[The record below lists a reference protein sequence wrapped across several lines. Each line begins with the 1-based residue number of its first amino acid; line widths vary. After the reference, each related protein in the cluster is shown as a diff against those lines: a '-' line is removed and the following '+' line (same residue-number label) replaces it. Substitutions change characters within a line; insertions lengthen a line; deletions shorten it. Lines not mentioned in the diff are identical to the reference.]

1 MSIPN
6 FPETNHPLVKSLSH
20 YSDQELLT
28 LFQNYPTSGQ
38 YFVAIFCR
46 YSTMIYMLIRHS
58 ARSLVQVDYLFFH
71 IWRHVFFEMGGLD
84 LSTIEPSHRPPATL
98 QSWLIK
104 VAAQWV
110 NQVELPPV
118 EAIHYNL
125 QAASPPFQFYV
136 EQALE
141 QLPPLARFVILMA
154 QTFNWSEARI
164 AAYLQAEGET
174 LTPTQIK
181 EQLQVGYQL
190 LETTLPEDICE
201 IYLNRRPILSDGL
214 EELFLEP
221 SMD

>member
-1 MSIPN
+1 
-6 FPETNHPLVKSLSH
+6 
-20 YSDQELLT
+20 
-28 LFQNYPTSGQ
+28 
-38 YFVAIFCR
+38 
-46 YSTMIYMLIRHS
+46 MIYMLIRHS